1 MPTREELQEAYAA
14 FRLPVGS
21 DWRAIKKRYKLLV
34 KAWHPDKQGGQV
46 KEEVEQEL
54 KEYNNYYN
62 DVFKKHF
69 ESEHSDDQNCICQ
82 PVLDVHNESA
92 QENFQEPEN
101 QSQYSAEPAEQV
113 DPEIEARSLL
123 RRWHASVC
131 CAVVF
136 VAILAYGYVGS
147 KIRSM
152 LPTLK
157 SETGNSVQVTPASTA
172 PRTEEPAW
180 RAPYQSVSTPI
191 TPTSTEVVPPVPP
204 VYQTKI
210 DDTRRAIVANESKMQ
225 LLQQD
230 VDTLNAQIKMA
241 DQKSAGSLY
250 QELGRK
256 EEQLR
261 LLQQAT
267 YNLKHSIG
275 EN

>member
-14 FRLPVGS
+14 FRLPLGA
-21 DWRAIKKRYKLLV
+21 DWRTIKKRYKLLV

-54 KEYNNYYN
+54 KEYNNFYN

-82 PVLDVHNESA
+82 PVLDVNEESA

-101 QSQYSAEPAEQV
+101 QSHYSTEPVEQV
-113 DPEIEARSLL
+113 DPEIEARSQL

-131 CAVVF
+131 CAVAF
-136 VAILAYGYVGS
+136 LAILAYGYVGS

-152 LPTLK
+152 LPVPKTE
-157 SETGNSVQVTPASTA
+157 SINSLQVA
-172 PRTEEPAW
+172 PPNTTSKTEEPAW

-191 TPTSTEVVPPVPP
+191 TPLQNSATPIQNT
-204 VYQTKI
+204 QNT
-210 DDTRRAIVANESKMQ
+210 DDAKRSIVAKESKMQ

-230 VDTLNAQIKMA
+230 INTLKAQIKIA
-241 DQKSAGSLY
+241 QPASAGTLY
-250 QELGRK
+250 RDLGSK
-256 EEQLR
+256 EAEMKS
-261 LLQQAT
+261 LQQEV
-267 YNLKHSIG
+267 YYLKMQL
-275 EN
+275 NR